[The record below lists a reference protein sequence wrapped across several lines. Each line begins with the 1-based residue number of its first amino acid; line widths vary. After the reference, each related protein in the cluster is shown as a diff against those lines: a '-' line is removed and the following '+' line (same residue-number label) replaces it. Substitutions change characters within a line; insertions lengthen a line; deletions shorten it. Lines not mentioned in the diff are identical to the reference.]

1 MSTKQSHVTF
11 MRYHPQNIAIL
22 GREIRHTKENM
33 FIYLPLADNKLD
45 TVVQFFKHPCG
56 NVNVICSN
64 GTCNLVISTIR
75 YGSV

>member
-11 MRYHPQNIAIL
+11 MRYLPQNIAIL
-22 GREIRHTKENM
+22 GREIRHTKRICL
-33 FIYLPLADNKLD
+33 FTYLPLADNKLD

-56 NVNVICSN
+56 NVICSHK
-64 GTCNLVISTIR
+64 TCNLVISKMR